1 MSGRPPCSPRAAWL
15 EEAGASPA
23 SRPQPQ
29 PYEETEVQ
37 PLQAPSGSGVGPS
50 ASAVAHQ
57 EEEDALS
64 FLRACCSRRPKREAQ
79 KLRFLASVC
88 DACQAAVA
96 DPHTWDAVY
105 FCQLEVAQSIEA
117 LLQEEPSD
125 RLDTEVRQKAMLAI
139 AAMSTARLLPPA
151 MTNGLLRACFRGVFH
166 LPGHE
171 DGTDMDTSLYVRTV
185 EALDSLL
192 QALVSSAG
200 ACGLLELQN
209 IVKLLLPF
217 TQQQPEAVEERA
229 MARIAG
235 LAAFLNTCS
244 LPQVSSCFAGAT
256 VLRHHHPE
264 KHRFALL
271 GRLVGYLL
279 LCCTCESEGKSHEA
293 AKAVRHLC
301 LFVTQQR
308 SERSRVGPGP
318 SRHGHSQASTR
329 PPGPLSSA
337 GETRASERAS
347 PAALP
352 RADEPFPLP

>member
-151 MTNGLLRACFRGVFH
+151 MTNGLLRACFCGVFH

-209 IVKLLLPF
+209 ILKVGLGKGWASAGRGHGHPPGQRSGG
-217 TQQQPEAVEERA
+217 TT
-229 MARIAG
+229 ARSSAPCCG
-235 LAAFLNTCS
+235 HTSSFS
-244 LPQVSSCFAGAT
+244 PPSSCC
-256 VLRHHHPE
+256 P
-264 KHRFALL
+264 
-271 GRLVGYLL
+271 
-279 LCCTCESEGKSHEA
+279 SPS
-293 AKAVRHLC
+293 
-301 LFVTQQR
+301 
-308 SERSRVGPGP
+308 SSRRPWRRGPWRGSPGWPP
-318 SRHGHSQASTR
+318 SST
-329 PPGPLSSA
+329 
-337 GETRASERAS
+337 
-347 PAALP
+347 PAPYP
-352 RADEPFPLP
+352 R